1 MWERKETNNMTE
13 GLRDWVVRGRVQ
25 GGDSRNDFKVRHDG
39 VTLIHSTPE
48 TRPYLNKTEY

>member
-1 MWERKETNNMTE
+1 MTE

-25 GGDSRNDFKVRHDG
+25 DRDSKSAFGVSHDG
-39 VTLIHSTPE
+39 IIPVHSTPE

>member
-1 MWERKETNNMTE
+1 MTE

-25 GGDSRNDFKVRHDG
+25 DGDSKSDFGVRYDG
-39 VTLIHSTPE
+39 IIPVNSTPE